1 MKKYGVTTISRPLSI
16 LLLAMLALLIIAC
29 SSAANSNTGA
39 TVKAATSTS
48 GSQSSQ
54 TYPSIPIVSTPVP
67 EEAAVPGAVRVYV
80 TLQEY
85 FITSSLREFHA
96 RVHYYFI
103 VTNRGHVVHE
113 FMMMR
118 EKPDGTPVSFDEDS
132 STMFIHFEQVFPGTT
147 LRMNFTFSPS
157 LVGKSEIACL
167 MRGHYAA
174 GMHLPIVVAA

>member
-1 MKKYGVTTISRPLSI
+1 MKKYDVNTISRPLSI
-16 LLLAMLALLIIAC
+16 LLLAALALLIIAC
-29 SSAANSNTGA
+29 SSAAQSATGNTA
-39 TVKAATSTS
+39 STS
-48 GSQSSQ
+48 SASSTSQ

-67 EEAAVPGAVRVYV
+67 EQAAAPGAVKVYV

-96 RVHYYFI
+96 GIHYYFI

-118 EKPDGTPVSFDEDS
+118 EKLDGTPVSFDEDS
-132 STMFIHFEQVFPGTT
+132 STMFIHIEQVFPGTT

-157 LVGKSEIACL
+157 LIGKSEIACL

-174 GMHLPIVVAA
+174 GMHLPIVVAG